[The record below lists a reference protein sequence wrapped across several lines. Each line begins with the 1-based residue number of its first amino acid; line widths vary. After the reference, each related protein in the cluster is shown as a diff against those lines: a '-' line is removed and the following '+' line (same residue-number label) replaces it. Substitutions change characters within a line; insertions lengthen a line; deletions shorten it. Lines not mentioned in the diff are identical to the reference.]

1 MPKGSPCGRRSRKN
15 GGAGREDAQ
24 GKETAPIQAISR
36 TSSKTGIRQERLVEE
51 DELMALN
58 WE

>member
-1 MPKGSPCGRRSRKN
+1 MAAL
-15 GGAGREDAQ
+15 AGKTLRE
-24 GKETAPIQAISR
+24 KKTAPIQAISR